1 MRSKDVAQLPAVF
14 AVLAAAAAFAASAHA
29 QTTIA
34 WPTKPVRWVVPY
46 APGGAV
52 DVVSRII
59 APKLT
64 ERIGQTV
71 IVENRPGAASNI
83 GAEMVARAVPDGHT
97 VLYVT
102 PAIVTNPFFFAGSP
116 DTGEFAPVIHVVNA
130 SFVLLSSMS
139 FAPKTVAEIVA
150 QARAKPGTVSCG
162 SPGGLSTVACEL
174 LRSHVK
180 ADLIMVMYKGNAP
193 AMNGIMSGELDLM
206 FDVVSAAVGPVSGGR
221 ARAVASLNPRRG
233 TPPFADLATVSE
245 TIPGFELVTW
255 HGVVAPRATPR
266 ELLRRLNRHIDEAL
280 GEPEVRIRL
289 VKTGFEIAGGPVENF
304 EEIIRRETAK
314 YGKVLKA
321 AGIKPQ

>member
-102 PAIVTNPFFFAGSP
+102 PA
-116 DTGEFAPVIHVVNA
+116 
-130 SFVLLSSMS
+130 
-139 FAPKTVAEIVA
+139 
-150 QARAKPGTVSCG
+150 
-162 SPGGLSTVACEL
+162 
-174 LRSHVK
+174 
-180 ADLIMVMYKGNAP
+180 
-193 AMNGIMSGELDLM
+193 
-206 FDVVSAAVGPVSGGR
+206 
-221 ARAVASLNPRRG
+221 
-233 TPPFADLATVSE
+233 
-245 TIPGFELVTW
+245 
-255 HGVVAPRATPR
+255 
-266 ELLRRLNRHIDEAL
+266 
-280 GEPEVRIRL
+280 
-289 VKTGFEIAGGPVENF
+289 
-304 EEIIRRETAK
+304 
-314 YGKVLKA
+314 
-321 AGIKPQ
+321 